1 VGWRG
6 GTQSKLRVRRA
17 RLAWLAGASTSP
29 LAAMGKVS
37 RVVWPLGCLIVGA
50 VVGSYLTSWFT
61 RYSRDA
67 AAVGDSQLLSSYLT
81 AQYANGTPAARKT
94 ALLDYLAMLKRME
107 NAQSDFYPARI
118 IAVDEALTYAR
129 LSELAKQGSDSAAA
143 ATYLASAEALLEG
156 SVRLGSVAAGAGREC
171 APAVLIGRFHAA
183 PQLHR

>member
-1 VGWRG
+1 VRPRRQGLALLRG
-6 GTQSKLRVRRA
+6 PSA
-17 RLAWLAGASTSP
+17 SP

-37 RVVWPLGCLIVGA
+37 RVVWPIGCLVVGA
-50 VVGSYLTSWFT
+50 VLGSYLTWQFT
-61 RYSRDA
+61 RYSQDA

-107 NAQSDFYPARI
+107 NAQSDLYPARI

-143 ATYLASAEALLEG
+143 ATYLASAEGLCPSLKWNHCSGADIMALAA
-156 SVRLGSVAAGAGREC
+156 RLDQTWAQGQ
-171 APAVLIGRFHAA
+171 P
-183 PQLHR
+183 